1 MRIGDVELNTPKIV
15 GVINSVDEVEMAEK
29 AGADIL
35 EIRMDLIPKK
45 EDVIRFFKKVT
56 NTTSLP
62 IIATNRLKS
71 EGGSFIGSEDQR
83 ISMLMSVMEYAN
95 AVDIELRAAE
105 RGFVTDKARKSGI
118 VSIVSYHDFAE
129 TPTKEQ
135 MLEILKEARHIGDIP
150 KLAVM
155 ATSLSDVISLL
166 EVTLQAQKPLCMIA
180 MGPIGKHSRV
190 IAPLYGSALTYG
202 HVSGAAKAPG
212 QLSVRELRNALDTLV
227 R

>member
-15 GVINSVDEVEMAEK
+15 GVIDSFDEVKMAEK
-29 AGADIL
+29 AGADII

-45 EDVIRFFKKVT
+45 KDVMRFFKDVT
-56 NTTSLP
+56 NATSLP

-71 EGGSFIGSEDQR
+71 EGGSFVGSEDQR
-83 ISMLMSVMEYAN
+83 ISMLISVMEYAN
-95 AVDIELRAAE
+95 AVDIELSAAE

-135 MLEILKEARHIGDIP
+135 MLEILKQARNIGDIP
-150 KLAVM
+150 KLAIM

-212 QLSVRELRNALDTLV
+212 QLSVRELRNAFDTLV

>member
-15 GVINSVDEVEMAEK
+15 GVINSFDEVEMAEK

-35 EIRMDLIPKK
+35 EIRIDLIPKK
-45 EDVIRFFKKVT
+45 EDVIGFFKDVT
-56 NTTSLP
+56 NATSLP

-71 EGGSFIGSEDQR
+71 EGGSFLDSEDQR
-83 ISMLMSVMEYAN
+83 ISMLVSVMEYAN
-95 AVDIELRAAE
+95 AVDIELSAAE
-105 RGFVTDKARKSGI
+105 RDFVTDKARNSDI
-118 VSIVSYHDFAE
+118 ISIVSYHDLAE

-135 MLEILKEARHIGDIP
+135 MLEILKEARRIGDIP

-180 MGPIGKHSRV
+180 MGSIGKHSRV
-190 IAPLYGSALTYG
+190 IAPIYGSALTYG

-212 QLSVRELRNALDTLV
+212 QLSVRELRNALDILV

>member
-15 GVINSVDEVEMAEK
+15 GVINSFDEVEMAEK

-45 EDVIRFFKKVT
+45 NDIIQFFKDVI
-56 NTTSLP
+56 NITSLP
-62 IIATNRLKS
+62 IIATNRLNS
-71 EGGSFIGSEDQR
+71 EGGSFFGSEDQR
-83 ISMLMSVMEYAN
+83 ISMLMSVMEYSD
-95 AVDIELRAAE
+95 AVDIELRAIG
-105 RGFVTDKARKSGI
+105 RDFVMDQARNNDI
-118 VSIVSYHDFAE
+118 VSIISYHDFSE

-135 MLEILKEARHIGDIP
+135 MLKILKEARLIGDIP

-155 ATSLSDVISLL
+155 ATSLSDIVSLL
-166 EVTLQAQKPLCMIA
+166 EVTLQVQKPLCMIA

-190 IAPLYGSALTYG
+190 IAPIYGSAFTYG

-212 QLSVRELRNALDTLV
+212 QLSVRELRNALDILV
-227 R
+227 G